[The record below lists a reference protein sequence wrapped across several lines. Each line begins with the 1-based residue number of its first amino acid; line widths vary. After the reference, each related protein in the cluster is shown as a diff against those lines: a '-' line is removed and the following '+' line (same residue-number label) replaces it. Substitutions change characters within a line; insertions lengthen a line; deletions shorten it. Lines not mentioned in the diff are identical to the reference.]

1 MHLPIYVIDA
11 FADRPLTGNPAAVC
25 PLETWLPDAT
35 MQAIAAEMNHS
46 ETVFLVPQGDDF
58 AIRWF
63 TPIREV
69 DLVGHA
75 TLAAGH
81 LVLDRLRPGG
91 RSVRFLSQSG
101 ALTVSRESA
110 GYAMDMPALPPSE
123 VAPPPGLFAALGQS
137 PRAVLAAKHYLVVFE
152 HAEEVRTLAPDM
164 AALAALDRPAVIV
177 AAPGGEEGV
186 DFVSRFFAPANG
198 VPEDPVSGSP
208 IAVSRLTG
216 RVGWARER
224 SWAASSRSVAG
235 SCGARTAA
243 TASRSAVRPRCS
255 LKARSVSDQG
265 VTGEFARGIEEVC
278 HGPIES

>member
-177 AAPGGEEGV
+177 AAPGGEKGV

-198 VPEDPVSGSP
+198 VPEDPVSGVAHCCLTP
-208 IAVSRLTG
+208 YWSRRLGKGTLVG
-216 RVGWARER
+216 RQLSKRGGIVRCADRGDRVTLGG
-224 SWAASSRSVAG
+224 AAALFLEGTIRV
-235 SCGARTAA
+235 
-243 TASRSAVRPRCS
+243 
-255 LKARSVSDQG
+255 
-265 VTGEFARGIEEVC
+265 
-278 HGPIES
+278 